1 MNNNIR
7 QMLEDQGIYIKDKDV
22 SEKVVFVFPGHGAQY
37 AGMFKELYENVNVIH
52 EVFDKAE
59 KKYVSLAGNSLL
71 DKIFSKEEAEAD
83 LLKPTVMQPSII
95 LADVA
100 MYEYIVSLGYKPNYL
115 LGHSLGEIAALCAA
129 KVFSI
134 EEAIEIAYR
143 RAEAVEIIPKEKRG
157 GMISIG
163 AEYNVTLA
171 TELLKAGGADCEISI
186 INSNKQFNIS
196 GSTEAIYKIKKYC
209 DEKSITGIIL
219 KVSHA
224 FHSQIMAPSV
234 KPYREAIENFN
245 FNKPQFPVYSTILS
259 KIYDEE
265 MLDSK
270 NFAEILANQ
279 LVTPFS
285 FKDIVNRLVD
295 TYSAGYFVE
304 VGPNDIMTKLVK
316 AIEGDRV
323 YTMSTNRKKHNELE
337 EIEIFKVKAFCF
349 GMKFV
354 EDMNVITIKDKE
366 MDNIIN
372 VFSYETMYPIRV
384 FNEFNKPVFNYYAIS
399 DEVRDKIVYSL
410 SNKYNLILSSEELME
425 ISLNGIYEKIVLGER
440 KGSIVTYTNK
450 SVSKIGVAID
460 RIDIK
465 DYVIRVI
472 EENTGYPKDML
483 DDNLDFEAD
492 LGIDSVKQGEIL
504 SAVQDKYQYEVE
516 EGENIKELSNVS
528 KVVEYVVEKIGR
540 EADIS
545 PLLERDGVTENQVVP
560 EVVQVDTRKIKEYI
574 IQVIEEN
581 TGYPK
586 DMLDDNLDFEADLG
600 IDSVKQG
607 EILSVIQ
614 NKYQYEMEEGENIKE
629 LSNVS
634 KVAEYVAGKIGREAD
649 ISPLLE
655 RDGVTE
661 NQVVPE
667 VVQVDTREIKEY
679 IIQVIEKNTG
689 YPKDMLN
696 DNLDFEAD
704 LGIDSVKQGEILSEI
719 QNRYQYKIYEGEQV
733 KELST
738 VSKVLDYV
746 VEKINNKDEC
756 SNKMMTTSGSDNKL
770 KIKKKYIY
778 RDEGFVSKRYVAIP
792 MKKHMN
798 KEVNFTVDKKNVL
811 LVADEDGVLT
821 EALYQELN
829 NTAASVSVI
838 SEKKLFGV
846 ADKDLNICKYNDS
859 EKLKEITKNINNKF
873 HVNIIVNLSA
883 VRKKFDF
890 NNLSVED
897 WKKQYFSVYNSNFYI
912 SKVVYSNL
920 EVDKEN
926 TAYFAITNIGGI
938 YGMEKG
944 YEGNPVGAISA
955 GFVKALEK
963 ELRPLKCKVIDF
975 STVNDIVETVSII
988 KEEISRIE
996 NFVEV
1001 GYDIEGR
1008 KIVEVLPKEIRDN
1021 VIVNEVTDD
1030 DIILVT
1036 GGGRGIIYECVNALL
1051 EHVSPKIIVTGR
1063 TSLPDKNTKEMS
1075 MTDEEFKA
1083 YREEFFK
1090 MQHAL
1095 DANISP
1101 VLIQRKYEKL
1111 VNARLL
1117 LANFA
1122 KWEEKGYEVEYFVCD
1137 AAEQY
1142 DMEALVKHVKKKYG
1156 KITGI
1161 INGAGL
1167 PSFGKIPKKD
1177 EKFAERVV
1185 EVKAN
1190 SSFILMKE
1198 CMKEPLKFFISM
1210 GSISGRFG
1218 MDGQVDYSAAADL
1231 IVRMT
1236 MLASQLKP
1244 ETRFTVMGWSAWDEV
1259 GMASSEQV
1267 KKIQKGTRGLEY
1279 LSVKEGTTRFLNEI
1293 FYGGNYPEVLIF
1305 GELGDSNLPLG
1316 QMDALN
1322 FDKKNITNIISS
1334 KENIVIDRIKYP
1346 MIEKIISFDDKK
1358 IIASKY
1364 LTIENDMHLQDHKVE
1379 GKHVFAGV
1387 MHVETACEMLE
1398 MYLYRN
1404 GLSDY
1409 KISDISGFNFY
1420 KFIKIFKGNP
1430 LELILEGIITEKN
1443 TDNIKMHVTLK
1454 SDFISRKG
1462 IVIEKERL
1470 HSEGDVIAVKG
1481 YNINIKKDLVE
1492 TQGQELYLD
1501 RYYNQASEAITFG
1514 NSFKCINSVRIIN
1527 NNEIIG
1533 KITVPM
1539 DGQYFAFTRNAD
1551 TCISPITIDNI
1562 GRLMLFRE
1570 FNLNGYTIVPTFID
1584 EAKQYRQMIP
1594 GEELDAYCRFEAE
1607 DGMNVIYSASAL
1619 DKEGNLVFDIKN
1631 MRLRRINKYNGDY
1644 SLCNETE
1651 KYPAI
1656 V

>member
-1 MNNNIR
+1 M
-7 QMLEDQGIYIKDKDV
+7 
-22 SEKVVFVFPGHGAQY
+22 
-37 AGMFKELYENVNVIH
+37 
-52 EVFDKAE
+52 
-59 KKYVSLAGNSLL
+59 
-71 DKIFSKEEAEAD
+71 
-83 LLKPTVMQPSII
+83 
-95 LADVA
+95 
-100 MYEYIVSLGYKPNYL
+100 
-115 LGHSLGEIAALCAA
+115 
-129 KVFSI
+129 
-134 EEAIEIAYR
+134 
-143 RAEAVEIIPKEKRG
+143 
-157 GMISIG
+157 
-163 AEYNVTLA
+163 
-171 TELLKAGGADCEISI
+171 
-186 INSNKQFNIS
+186 
-196 GSTEAIYKIKKYC
+196 
-209 DEKSITGIIL
+209 
-219 KVSHA
+219 
-224 FHSQIMAPSV
+224 
-234 KPYREAIENFN
+234 
-245 FNKPQFPVYSTILS
+245 
-259 KIYDEE
+259 
-265 MLDSK
+265 
-270 NFAEILANQ
+270 
-279 LVTPFS
+279 
-285 FKDIVNRLVD
+285 
-295 TYSAGYFVE
+295 
-304 VGPNDIMTKLVK
+304 
-316 AIEGDRV
+316 
-323 YTMSTNRKKHNELE
+323 
-337 EIEIFKVKAFCF
+337 
-349 GMKFV
+349 
-354 EDMNVITIKDKE
+354 
-366 MDNIIN
+366 
-372 VFSYETMYPIRV
+372 
-384 FNEFNKPVFNYYAIS
+384 
-399 DEVRDKIVYSL
+399 
-410 SNKYNLILSSEELME
+410 
-425 ISLNGIYEKIVLGER
+425 
-440 KGSIVTYTNK
+440 
-450 SVSKIGVAID
+450 
-460 RIDIK
+460 
-465 DYVIRVI
+465 
-472 EENTGYPKDML
+472 
-483 DDNLDFEAD
+483 
-492 LGIDSVKQGEIL
+492 
-504 SAVQDKYQYEVE
+504 
-516 EGENIKELSNVS
+516 
-528 KVVEYVVEKIGR
+528 
-540 EADIS
+540 
-545 PLLERDGVTENQVVP
+545 
-560 EVVQVDTRKIKEYI
+560 
-574 IQVIEEN
+574 
-581 TGYPK
+581 
-586 DMLDDNLDFEADLG
+586 
-600 IDSVKQG
+600 
-607 EILSVIQ
+607 
-614 NKYQYEMEEGENIKE
+614 
-629 LSNVS
+629 
-634 KVAEYVAGKIGREAD
+634 
-649 ISPLLE
+649 
-655 RDGVTE
+655 
-661 NQVVPE
+661 
-667 VVQVDTREIKEY
+667 
-679 IIQVIEKNTG
+679 
-689 YPKDMLN
+689 
-696 DNLDFEAD
+696 
-704 LGIDSVKQGEILSEI
+704 
-719 QNRYQYKIYEGEQV
+719 
-733 KELST
+733 
-738 VSKVLDYV
+738 
-746 VEKINNKDEC
+746 
-756 SNKMMTTSGSDNKL
+756 
-770 KIKKKYIY
+770 
-778 RDEGFVSKRYVAIP
+778 
-792 MKKHMN
+792 
-798 KEVNFTVDKKNVL
+798 
-811 LVADEDGVLT
+811 
-821 EALYQELN
+821 
-829 NTAASVSVI
+829 
-838 SEKKLFGV
+838 
-846 ADKDLNICKYNDS
+846 
-859 EKLKEITKNINNKF
+859 
-873 HVNIIVNLSA
+873 SA